1 MSEQQQKVSGGFM
14 KAFLP
19 GLIVGFIVGGFAG
32 AVLVPLMSKSDTFKP
47 EPSTVKRPPTAR
59 ELEERPR
66 LAAPTDKPTESKG
79 AESKPTDP
87 KPADP
92 KTAPTTPPATAP
104 APAPAPAPK

>member
-47 EPSTVKRPPTAR
+47 EPSAVKRPPTAR

-66 LAAPTDKPTESKG
+66 PAPPADKP
-79 AESKPTDP
+79 AET

-92 KTAPTTPPATAP
+92 TPAATTPPATTPTTP
-104 APAPAPAPK
+104 ASTPAPK